1 MMIAY
6 AIRNKKDGRFVFG
19 FDYRSNGNK
28 PKMIYINEEDQEY
41 NTPKLFSEFEVK
53 GKYNELLLK
62 KIPKCCEIVKVEI
75 KEVKDDGTQKSADDQ
90 ITESL

>member
-1 MMIAY
+1 MVDLYLDLIIDQM
-6 AIRNKKDGRFVFG
+6 AISLKW
-19 FDYRSNGNK
+19 
-28 PKMIYINEEDQEY
+28 YINEEDQEY

-75 KEVKDDGTQKSADDQ
+75 KEVKDDGTQKSADD
-90 ITESL
+90 